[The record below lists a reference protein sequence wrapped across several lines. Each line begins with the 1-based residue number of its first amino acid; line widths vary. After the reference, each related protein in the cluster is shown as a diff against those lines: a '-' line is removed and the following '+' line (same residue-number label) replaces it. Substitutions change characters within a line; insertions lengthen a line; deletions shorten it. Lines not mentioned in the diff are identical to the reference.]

1 MPKRLQDSFSVKYD
15 YGGARAGWVGW
26 GRVGWGRLKNGCVS
40 GWELKALSL
49 NPNTQPKVFFLLPD
63 TGEINPPRKNR
74 AGRLSRRRQS
84 SPLFIVCENRS
95 RGSALGW
102 FEETRG
108 EGGVVWWV
116 GGGRG
121 GEGAASQSL
130 HRKGNE
136 GRNGGRFV
144 APALAKTSVQRI
156 QPGGGSDRT
165 GVGERLCGGGGGWW
179 IGSGEIVAERFF

>member
-1 MPKRLQDSFSVKYD
+1 MITAEPE
-15 YGGARAGWVGW
+15 
-26 GRVGWGRLKNGCVS
+26 RVGRRWVRGGKEWVCERLGAQS
-40 GWELKALSL
+40 TLA
-49 NPNTQPKVFFLLPD
+49 QPKHSAEGFFFFFLLPD

-108 EGGVVWWV
+108 EGGVVGGWV

-121 GEGAASQSL
+121 GPHLNRFIGTGTRGEKVGGLSL
-130 HRKGNE
+130 
-136 GRNGGRFV
+136 
-144 APALAKTSVQRI
+144 
-156 QPGGGSDRT
+156 
-165 GVGERLCGGGGGWW
+165 RL
-179 IGSGEIVAERFF
+179 

>member
-1 MPKRLQDSFSVKYD
+1 MITAEPE
-15 YGGARAGWVGW
+15 
-26 GRVGWGRLKNGCVS
+26 RVGWGRAVKNGCVS

-49 NPNTQPKVFFLLPD
+49 NPNTQPKVFLLPD

-108 EGGVVWWV
+108 EGAVV
-116 GGGRG
+116 GGWGEGRG
-121 GEGAASQSL
+121 RISIASSERERGE
-130 HRKGNE
+130 K
-136 GRNGGRFV
+136 
-144 APALAKTSVQRI
+144 
-156 QPGGGSDRT
+156 
-165 GVGERLCGGGGGWW
+165 WW
-179 IGSGEIVAERFF
+179 EVCRSGFS

>member
-15 YGGARAGWVGW
+15 YGGARARWVGA
-26 GRVGWGRLKNGCVS
+26 GGVGAVKEWVCERLGAQS
-40 GWELKALSL
+40 TLA
-49 NPNTQPKVFFLLPD
+49 QPKHSAEGFFLLPD

-108 EGGVVWWV
+108 EGGVVWCSGWV
-116 GGGRG
+116 GGGEGRGPHLNRFIGKGTG
-121 GEGAASQSL
+121 GEMVGGLSL
-130 HRKGNE
+130 
-136 GRNGGRFV
+136 
-144 APALAKTSVQRI
+144 
-156 QPGGGSDRT
+156 
-165 GVGERLCGGGGGWW
+165 RL
-179 IGSGEIVAERFF
+179 